1 MSDYQDHKVV
11 YVSHPASGL
20 ARSNFPLVS
29 HVSGSKIVRSLPF
42 YIPDDVRLYEIKTS
56 RGTFSRPKK
65 EVQMPLAFAAKRRVH
80 SASRVTRNSASRYE
94 PSLSRIARSYLS
106 KPVKPLTR
114 ATLSTARRWPTIST
128 FSAPTTLPTTTFIL
142 KSSLCSGVY
151 PRSTNS
157 GRFTINR
164 A

>member
-1 MSDYQDHKVV
+1 MSYAPGLPAKYRSGKRSSSALVSAINRRTQGWDDAMSDDQEPRVV

-29 HVSGSKIVRSLPF
+29 HVSGSKIIRSLPF

-80 SASRVTRNSASRYE
+80 SAARVKY
-94 PSLSRIARSYLS
+94 
-106 KPVKPLTR
+106 PL
-114 ATLSTARRWPTIST
+114 L
-128 FSAPTTLPTTTFIL
+128 
-142 KSSLCSGVY
+142 
-151 PRSTNS
+151 
-157 GRFTINR
+157 
-164 A
+164 